1 MRHRPPTSDMPRR
14 GLTPSGGGHSDVGGR
29 PFYVIYLRVRQCRGG
44 AVYILNIRDAMLS
57 TLS

>member
-1 MRHRPPTSDMPRR
+1 MPRR